1 MGRTSFVVQPRWSTQ
16 HKSISGKPKERHHN
30 HHRGSPMNHRYVIL
44 AIILLPLF
52 MTPAIVARPVVGLT
66 ARSDAPTVDSRLKA
80 EIQSSSGGVRALLEF
95 QDTLTNAQ
103 IIQAENMGIEFVRRG
118 STIVNVGEVYSAEV
132 EDVSSLDKL
141 SSLGLVRATSGSKQ
155 YVPSITSSVPAI
167 KADDVWTNLKKDGGQ
182 VNGSGVRVAVLDTG
196 ATWMHPSFWRASPGE
211 YRAIDSG
218 DHYFVDLNGDSI
230 EQSGEG
236 PIAAVVD
243 ITIGPDFDYSS
254 DYMYINADGISG
266 FNYASGD
273 RWIGGIDANHDNLIN
288 LDTEN
293 VVLLDIS
300 KVAILYDQPNSK
312 VYVRGVNLT
321 QAVSVLDNNGH
332 GTHVASTIAGGQIG
346 MTSYVGV
353 APGAD
358 LIIIKSDLQSADILD
373 GISFAIEND
382 ANIINMSF
390 SSYLGFLDGTDL
402 EDLAV
407 TEAFLKHNLITV
419 AAAGNLA
426 DKSKHAHFSAVTGGQ
441 GSARLLVTSPPAYS
455 FLSLLWHSSDDDE
468 HVILTLNG
476 ANPID
481 LGAFSQVADRS
492 WALDTEDLSAYVFAD
507 VGIRGI
513 NSLIIQISSAEHHWT
528 NGVWNITITNEMG
541 EPVDVDC
548 YAWDG
553 QWETSHMYFQTALD
567 SGRTISSPGTAD
579 FAVTVAAYSESTS
592 GIMSS
597 SSRGPRVDGAPK
609 PTVAAP
615 GDNIRAARNSV
626 LSPLWTTKE
635 GTSMASPHVAGVLA
649 LIHQASGGNS
659 AWLDYSALV
668 NGAGG
673 RTSHY
678 ETASTSWGHG
688 LVDALWSVVQVLG
701 SPGMDGS
708 TITDWFG
715 VDELIAD
722 GTNASILGGQDI
734 TSVKSFVDNDT
745 ISFAVSMRGTPNFQ
759 GSDVLSIEWDTD
771 SNVGTGQNGADIV
784 VNITEGLA
792 NVYEWNGSSYE
803 TSFLTP
809 HWWTNSMTVFVRLE
823 GTPLGARG
831 DISLST
837 HNSTM
842 ANIDQAGPESLT
854 DFLLPVMNDLLL
866 EYNDGTMLVHMTVG
880 DRDSSPAL
888 RSVAW
893 SIVNGP
899 LTILNSSSRSGQSDI
914 DIAVPE
920 ALINSPYLN
929 GLLINV
935 TSESFTLFLPL
946 VLLSTRIA
954 ARMSFTETTLDWS
967 VVRVG
972 FLMNDKISGELV
984 LDGFTL
990 ASHVYVAFHSE
1001 SGVWLNFTLSSNNGF
1016 YHFEISP
1023 SYFQLGSHDVYAI
1036 AIGQAVPGTEVN
1048 FATLTVVQDYS
1059 VLVIGVASLIVCVVL
1074 IMIMRRRKGEIV

>member
-1 MGRTSFVVQPRWSTQ
+1 MY
-16 HKSISGKPKERHHN
+16 
-30 HHRGSPMNHRYVIL
+30 HRYFIL

-66 ARSDAPTVDSRLKA
+66 ARSDAPAVESRLKA
-80 EIQSSSGGVRALLEF
+80 EIQSSSSGARALLEF
-95 QDTLTNAQ
+95 QDTLTTTQ
-103 IIQAENMGIEFVRRG
+103 IIQAESTGIKFVRRG
-118 STIVNVGEVYSAEV
+118 STIVNVGNIYSAEV
-132 EDVSSLDKL
+132 KDVSSLEEL

-155 YVPSITSSVPAI
+155 YAPSITSSVPAI
-167 KADDVWTNLKKDGGQ
+167 KADEVWTNLKKNGGQ

-196 ATWMHPSFWRASPGE
+196 ATWTHPSFWRASPGE
-211 YRAIDSG
+211 YQTIDSG

-230 EQSGEG
+230 EQPGEG
-236 PIAAVVD
+236 PIDAVVD
-243 ITIGPDFDYSS
+243 YPVPLNFDYSS
-254 DYMYINADGISG
+254 DYLFINVDGTG
-266 FNYASGD
+266 NFDYASGD
-273 RWIGGIDANHDNLIN
+273 RWIGGIDANHDNYITLG
-288 LDTEN
+288 TEN
-293 VVLLDIS
+293 VVLLDIP

-321 QAVSVLDNNGH
+321 QAVSVLDTNGH

-358 LIIIKSDLQSADILD
+358 LIIIKSDLTSADILD
-373 GISFAIEND
+373 GISFAIENS
-382 ANIINMSF
+382 ANVINMSF

-407 TEAFLKHNLITV
+407 TEAFLKHDLITV

-426 DKSKHAHFSAVTGGQ
+426 DKSKHAHFSAITGGQ
-441 GSARLLVTSPPAYS
+441 GSTRLVVTNPPTYS

-468 HVILTLNG
+468 HVVLTLNG
-476 ANPID
+476 AAPID
-481 LGAFSQVADRS
+481 LGAFSEVAGRS
-492 WALDTEDLSAYVFAD
+492 WALDTEDLSAYAFAD

-513 NSLIIQISSAEHHWT
+513 NSLIIQISTAEHHWT
-528 NGVWNITITNEMG
+528 NGVWNVTVTNG
-541 EPVDVDC
+541 ADEPVEVDC

-597 SSRGPRVDGAPK
+597 SSKGPRVDGAPK

-615 GDNIRAARNSV
+615 GDNIKAARNSV
-626 LSPLWTTKE
+626 LAPLWTTKE

-673 RTSHY
+673 RASHY

-688 LVDALWSVVQVLG
+688 LVDALWSVVQVLV
-701 SPGMDGS
+701 SPGIDGS
-708 TITDWFG
+708 TISDWFG
-715 VDELIAD
+715 VDELIGDA
-722 GTNASILGGQDI
+722 TNSSILGGQDI

-759 GSDVLSIEWDTD
+759 GADVLSIEWDTD
-771 SNVGTGQNGADIV
+771 SNVGTGQNGADVV

-792 NVYEWNGSSYE
+792 NVYEWNGSSYDI
-803 TSFLTP
+803 SSLTP
-809 HWWTNSMTVFVRLE
+809 HWWTNSTTVFVRLE

-842 ANIDQAGPESLT
+842 ANIDRAGPASLT

-866 EYNDGTMLVHMTVG
+866 EYADGTMLVHMTVG
-880 DRDSSPAL
+880 DRDSSPSL

-893 SIVNGP
+893 SVVNGP
-899 LTILNSSSRSGQSDI
+899 LALLNSSSRSGQSDI

-929 GLLINV
+929 GLLTNV
-935 TSESFTLFLPL
+935 TSESSTLFLPL
-946 VLLSTRIA
+946 VLLSTQIA
-954 ARMSFTETTLDWS
+954 AKMSFTETTLDRS

-972 FLMNDKISGELV
+972 FLLNDKISGELV

-990 ASHVYVAFHSE
+990 ASVVYVAFHSE

-1023 SYFQLGSHDVYAI
+1023 SYFQLGSHEVYAI

-1059 VLVIGVASLIVCVVL
+1059 VLVIGVASLIVCGVL
-1074 IMIMRRRKGEIV
+1074 IMILRRRRGEIA